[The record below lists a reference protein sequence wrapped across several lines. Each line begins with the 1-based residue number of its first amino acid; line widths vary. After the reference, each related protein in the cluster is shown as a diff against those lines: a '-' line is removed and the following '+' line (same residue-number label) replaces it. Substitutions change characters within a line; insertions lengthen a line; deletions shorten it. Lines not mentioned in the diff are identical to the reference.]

1 MALRSETLEPLVVHK
16 PLYETPDVLPGTLWV
31 SPAAM
36 YLGMVE
42 TTEGMV
48 RRFVKTKN

>member
-1 MALRSETLEPLVVHK
+1 MALRSGTLEPLVVHK
-16 PLYETPDVLPGTLWV
+16 PLYETPYVLPGTLWV
-31 SPAAM
+31 RPAAM
-36 YLGMVE
+36 FLEMVE

>member
-31 SPAAM
+31 SAAAM
-36 YLGMVE
+36 FLEMVE
-42 TTEGMV
+42 TTEGML